1 METEVLEQIGLAAS
15 EIKVYFALLELE
27 SSSVG
32 PIIERAGVQDS
43 KIYSILEKLKERG
56 LVSFVIKNN
65 VKHFQASDP
74 RKLLEIINEKE
85 KRLQKQREVLVK
97 NIIPQIKERRKLTE
111 DKQEAM
117 VYEGFE
123 GFKASMYTMLDIVGA
138 DGEYQVFMLGSEL
151 DDIRTVR
158 FFQTFH
164 RFRESKRIKVR
175 LLSHERFR
183 ELVEKKHKH
192 VGMNTRFTKQE
203 IPVGTFIFRGHVTTV
218 VWGEKPTA
226 FVIKSKKNHEYY
238 KEFFEYVW
246 RKANE

>member
-1 METEVLEQIGLAAS
+1 METEVLEQIGLTNS

-43 KIYSILEKLKERG
+43 KIYSVLDKLKEKG

-65 VKHFQASDP
+65 VRHFQASDP
-74 RKLLEIINEKE
+74 KNLLDILSSKE
-85 KRLQKQREVLVK
+85 KLLQKQREELEK
-97 NIIPQIKERRKLTE
+97 NIIPQIEERRKLTE

-123 GFKASMYTMLDIVGA
+123 GFKAALYTMLEVVGSG
-138 DGEYQVFMLGSEL
+138 GEYQVFMLGGEL
-151 DDIRTVR
+151 EDMRTVR
-158 FFQTFH
+158 FFRTFH
-164 RFRESKRIKVR
+164 RFREGKRIKVR
-175 LLSHERFR
+175 LISHERFR
-183 ELVEKKHKH
+183 KLIEKKHRH
-192 VGMNTRFTKQE
+192 VGMNIRFTKQE
-203 IPVGTFIFRGHVTTV
+203 IPVGAFIFRGHVTTV

-226 FVIKSKKNHEYY
+226 FVIKSKKNYEYY

-246 RKANE
+246 AKSKG